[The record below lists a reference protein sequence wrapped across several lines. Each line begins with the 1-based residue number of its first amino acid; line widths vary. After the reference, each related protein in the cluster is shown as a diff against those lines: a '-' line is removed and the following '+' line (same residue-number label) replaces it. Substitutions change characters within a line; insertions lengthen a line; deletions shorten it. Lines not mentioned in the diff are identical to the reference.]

1 MTPRAPAETQGGL
14 HAQAGERSRIGP
26 VAALALV
33 LAVPAIL
40 HGESWNGL
48 TTGGPDAH
56 TLPSTRLPGE
66 FEPQGALLL
75 SGPELIRT
83 RPELLARIAAAVRD
97 ELTVLVMVNDPEEAD
112 QGRDILRRIGIPNG
126 RVPFLSIPSDTLWV
140 RDYGPFVTYRN
151 GFVTIVD
158 PWYGHEGR
166 PIDEEVPTR
175 FARLRGL
182 PVVPCPLVIEGGNLL
197 SNGTGLC
204 VTTTRLIAQNAAVC
218 LAEENIRT
226 RLRRHLGVSRL
237 VVLEPLDNEQTGHVD
252 MFAAFTAP
260 DTIVVG
266 SYAAEVDPIN
276 AAILNRNAARL
287 AAVRTTHGPLRV
299 VRIPMPSRRG
309 GRWRTYT
316 NLLFANRAV
325 LVPVYPGVDAEA
337 EARALHVLGGL
348 LPGRRLVSI
357 DAESLVELEGALHC
371 VAMNLGPLECR
382 PVVGVRTESPWNDSG
397 FGDGAGKTGSASRDL
412 MAPRSTQR
420 GRPSLHFVLDPEAGT
435 FSEWQVDPPLNPSRT
450 RKEVPAGTE
459 G

>member
-1 MTPRAPAETQGGL
+1 MTQRTPAATKGGL
-14 HAQAGERSRIGP
+14 HSRAGERSRIIP
-26 VAALALV
+26 AATLALALIAP
-33 LAVPAIL
+33 AVL

-48 TTGGPDAH
+48 TAGGPDARA
-56 TLPSTRLPGE
+56 LPPTRLPGE

-97 ELTVLVMVNDPEEAD
+97 ELTVFVMVNEPEEAD
-112 QGRDILRRIGIPNG
+112 QGRDILRRIGIPDG
-126 RVPFLSIPSDTLWV
+126 KVPFLPIPSNTLWT

-151 GFVTIVD
+151 GLVTIVD
-158 PWYGHEGR
+158 PWYGYEDR
-166 PIDEEVPTR
+166 PLDEEVPTR

-182 PVVPCPLVIEGGNLL
+182 RVVPCPVIMEGGNLL
-197 SNGTGLC
+197 SNGAGVC
-204 VTTTRLIAQNAAVC
+204 VTTTRLIAQNVAAG
-218 LAEENIRT
+218 LAEANVRT
-226 RLRRHLGVSRL
+226 RLRQHLGVSRL
-237 VVLEPLDNEQTGHVD
+237 VVLEPLDGEQTGHVD

-266 SYAAEVDPIN
+266 SYATEIDPIN

-287 AAVRTTHGPLRV
+287 AAVRTAHGPLRV

-316 NLLFANRAV
+316 NLLFANRVV
-325 LVPVYPGVDAEA
+325 LVPVYPGVDAEG

-348 LPGRRLVSI
+348 LPGRRLISI

-382 PVVGVRTESPWNDSG
+382 PVFGAHPESPWTGSEP
-397 FGDGAGKTGSASRDL
+397 GDGTGTSDSESYEL
-412 MAPRSTQR
+412 TAPPSMNR
-420 GRPSLHFVLDPEAGT
+420 GRPFVHFTQDPEAGT
-435 FSEWQVDPPLNPSRT
+435 FSV
-450 RKEVPAGTE
+450 K
-459 G
+459 